1 MKQNKRTSKGSNEKI
16 HTDEKKPVA
25 WIIKGVDKEA
35 LRPASVH
42 HPIICEC
49 GKKLTSNGGVARHF
63 KRCSKTND
71 VAAVLDNAVKE
82 GIKGQ
87 ATYLTLH
94 EGINGTLDISKEES
108 VL

>member
-1 MKQNKRTSKGSNEKI
+1 MEQNQRTSKGSNEKI
-16 HTDEKKPVA
+16 HTDERKPVA

-35 LRPASVH
+35 LRPASVL

-49 GKKLTSNGGVARHF
+49 CKKLTSNGGVARHF

>member
-1 MKQNKRTSKGSNEKI
+1 MVRSNKTGKGTNEKS
-16 HTDEKKPVA
+16 HTEERKPVA

-35 LRPASVH
+35 LKPVSVH

-63 KRCSKTND
+63 KRCNKTND